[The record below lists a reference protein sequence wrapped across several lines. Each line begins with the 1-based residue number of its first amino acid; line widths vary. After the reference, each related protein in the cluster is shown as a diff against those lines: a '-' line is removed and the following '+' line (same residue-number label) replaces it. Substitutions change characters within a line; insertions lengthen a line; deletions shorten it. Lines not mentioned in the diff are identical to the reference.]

1 MPDPL
6 LFVIELVLVLTF
18 GWAVVAKLV
27 HWGSWTQSLV
37 AYGFP
42 ERTRPAVALL
52 VPVAE
57 LVVAILVL
65 AGPIRVGLAATLL
78 LVSAF
83 SLGILRARSLQGDQ
97 LPCGCFGGTESRDYR
112 LLLVRNAFLGALAGI
127 ALVGGASE
135 SVVSLAEVPSSSEL
149 LPALLVTAGVAL
161 VSWLAWQAISMKRRE
176 HP

>member
-6 LFVIELVLVLTF
+6 LFVFELVLALTF

-27 HWGSWTQSLV
+27 HWGSWTQSLG

-42 ERTRPAVALL
+42 ERTRPLVGVL

-57 LVVAILVL
+57 LAVAALVL
-65 AGPIRVGLAATLL
+65 AGPIRVGLAAALL

-83 SLGILRARSLQGDQ
+83 SFGILRARSLQGDQ
-97 LPCGCFGGTESRDYR
+97 LPCGCFGRTEERDYR
-112 LLLVRNAFLGALAGI
+112 LLLIRNALLGTLAGI
-127 ALVGGASE
+127 ALVAGTSE

-149 LPALLVTAGVAL
+149 LPAVLVTGGVAL